1 MSYAE
6 KTYHA
11 NLSLAKFKAHTLL
24 NFFSYFTE
32 IDSDQ
37 VSQKDKDEIAGVNY
51 RLDEIIKLIAI
62 GPR

>member
-1 MSYAE
+1 MTYAE

-11 NLSLAKFKAHTLL
+11 NLSLAKFKTHTLL
-24 NFFSYFTE
+24 NFFSYATE

-37 VSQKDKDEIAGVNY
+37 VSQKDKNEIAAVNE
-51 RLDEIIKLIAI
+51 RLDEIIKLMVI